1 MTMGSTIQAA
11 GKTRITACR
20 LRKEFI
26 KRMCPENPS
35 DAVNLLNLLR
45 VRTQPP
51 LPSPG
56 GVLKL
61 TDSGPLAGRPQ
72 VPALAAGRGQVP
84 CCPISVRR
92 SGNRDC
98 WRDRSGAACPREKS

>member
-72 VPALAAGRGQVP
+72 VPALAGR
-84 CCPISVRR
+84 
-92 SGNRDC
+92 
-98 WRDRSGAACPREKS
+98 PRTGPLLSHLRAQER